1 MMETTTP
8 FAELGD
14 IAKAIDARELES
26 DARALQQRLG
36 EGRFHL
42 ACVGQ
47 FKRGK
52 SSLINALI
60 GRPILPTGVTPVTS
74 VVTIVGYGPDTAAE
88 VLFADGR
95 RLRIDASQLETYVSE
110 ASNPENVKRVAVVEV
125 FVPAPLLADGL
136 CLVDTPGIGSVFA
149 GNTEITRAFLPRVD
163 AAVVV
168 LGGDPPISGDELTL
182 IASGASDVP
191 ELIVVLNKADR
202 LAPAERAE
210 ARAFTV
216 SVLQRRLSR
225 SVEPIYEVSATERLS
240 GAVTRDWP
248 AFHERLLSLTLRT
261 RDLLN
266 RSTGRQARR
275 LLHQLRAELNEAAGA
290 LVRPIEQSQPRIA
303 DLERSVTSAE
313 RALGDIGALMS
324 SEQVALVRW
333 LAATQEAFV
342 ADARPRLHEALDARL
357 TALVPSPRSR
367 FRDEALTTAGDVAR
381 HMVEEWAK
389 RLEPEVEAMYRRVME
404 RFVTLANQFLQQLA
418 DSGDSS
424 FDRLPRH
431 VEPDEGFRERPHF
444 YFTQLMHLTGK
455 GPFWWL
461 LDRVRPGFTTAVTE
475 EASTYGERLIST
487 NASRVAHDLE
497 DRVSASRREL
507 ERELRFLLTTVV
519 TSARRAVD
527 RANERRREGEEAV
540 RQEIDRLQA
549 LSAHLRTI
557 EQDVAREG
565 LARRFAP

>member
-1 MMETTTP
+1 METTTL

-26 DARALQQRLG
+26 DARALQQRFG
-36 EGRFHL
+36 EGRFYL

-52 SSLINALI
+52 STLINALI
-60 GRPILPTGVTPVTS
+60 GQPILPTGVTPVTS
-74 VVTIVGYGPDTAAE
+74 VVTIVRYQPDTAAE

-95 RLRIDASQLETYVSE
+95 RLRIDAGQLETYVSE
-110 ASNPENVKRVAVVEV
+110 ALNPENVKRVAVVEV

-149 GNTEITRAFLPRVD
+149 GNTEATRAFLPRVD
-163 AAVVV
+163 AALVV

-216 SVLQRRLSR
+216 SVLQRRLNR
-225 SVEPIYEVSATERLS
+225 SVEPIYEVSAAERLS

-275 LLHQLRAELNEAAGA
+275 LLHLLRAELNEAAEA
-290 LVRPIEQSQPRIA
+290 LVRPLEQSQQRIA
-303 DLERSVTSAE
+303 DLERSVTGAE
-313 RALGDIGALMS
+313 LTLGDIGALMS
-324 SEQVALVRW
+324 SEQGALVRW

-342 ADARPRLHEALDARL
+342 TDARPRLREALDARL
-357 TALVPSPRSR
+357 APLVPSPRSR
-367 FRDEALTTAGDVAR
+367 FRDAALTAGSDVAR
-381 HMVEEWAK
+381 HIVEAWE
-389 RLEPEVEAMYRRVME
+389 RELEPEVEAEYRRVMT

-431 VEPDEGFRERPHF
+431 VEPDEGFRERPRF
-444 YFTQLMHLTGK
+444 FFTQLMRLTGR
-455 GPFWWL
+455 GPFGWL
-461 LDRVRPGFTTAVTE
+461 LDRVRPGFTAAVAM
-475 EASTYGERLIST
+475 EARAYAERLVSS

-540 RQEIDRLQA
+540 HREVERLQA
-549 LSAHLRTI
+549 LSVRLRAI
-557 EQDVAREG
+557 EQDIARE
-565 LARRFAP
+565 AVQP